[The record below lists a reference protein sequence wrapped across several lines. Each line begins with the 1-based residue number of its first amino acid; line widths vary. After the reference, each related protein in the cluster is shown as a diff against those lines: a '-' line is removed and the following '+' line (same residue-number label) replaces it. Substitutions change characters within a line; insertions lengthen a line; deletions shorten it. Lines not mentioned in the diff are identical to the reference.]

1 MNAENV
7 GLGGLP
13 ERVMIAGEAVD
24 TAVVRGQFERA
35 LGGAHNDTMDV
46 EDYLGSPVTEA
57 RDVAA
62 RLIRKISDGLLGS
75 VGVADDDVRGA
86 VFPALVAR
94 EMFGVLSN
102 GAGSHFPQA
111 VRAEFDDASRNIFDI
126 AAVGEIAIDG
136 PRAGILRIA
145 RAVADEARRVEATF
159 AAGRSVAA

>member
-1 MNAENV
+1 MNA
-7 GLGGLP
+7 GLEGLQGLP
-13 ERVMIAGEAVD
+13 ERVVIAGEEVN
-24 TAVVRGQFERA
+24 TAVVREQFTRA
-35 LGGAHNDTMDV
+35 LDGARYDVMDV
-46 EDYLGSPVTEA
+46 EDGVGSPVEIASDSA
-57 RDVAA
+57 RGFVDRVS
-62 RLIRKISDGLLGS
+62 RGLLGS
-75 VGVADDDVRGA
+75 AGVADGDVRGA
-86 VFPALVAR
+86 VFPAFVAR
-94 EMFGVLSN
+94 EMFGILSN